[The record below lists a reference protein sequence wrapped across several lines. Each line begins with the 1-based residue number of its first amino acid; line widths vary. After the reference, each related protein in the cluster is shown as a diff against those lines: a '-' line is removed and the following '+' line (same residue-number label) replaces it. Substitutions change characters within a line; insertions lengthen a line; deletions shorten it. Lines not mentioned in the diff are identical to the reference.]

1 MRRRGPCWTSHF
13 PHRGVAALPVPAR
26 IGAALDAVKLFPVLI
41 LFATAALPV
50 QAATA
55 FDAIKLLPKAEAK
68 KLARIEARE
77 GTPDPERWYLLT
89 YDELSETGLRE
100 FVVASGEVVASRTLS
115 QFAETVQPEDVIGAD
130 AVRFDSD
137 KAAQLAHLFA
147 TANHMT
153 IASMH
158 YQLRKSGP
166 EAVPLWTVT
175 CVNPS
180 GQELGRLVVSATR
193 GSVISHE
200 GFAVQPPL
208 PTPALAPVA
217 AATPAPAVKPKPK
230 PKASTKLPVATP
242 IPIDPPAVAER
253 PGFFDRVRGSI
264 QKVLPGK
271 KTEER

>member
-1 MRRRGPCWTSHF
+1 MRS
-13 PHRGVAALPVPAR
+13 VPAR
-26 IGAALDAVKLFPVLI
+26 IRAALDATKPFLFFVLSATAAHPAWAASALDAVKL
-41 LFATAALPV
+41 LPR
-50 QAATA
+50 T
-55 FDAIKLLPKAEAK
+55 EAK
-68 KLARIEARE
+68 KLARIEGRE

-115 QFAETVQPEDVIGAD
+115 QFAETVQSEDVIGPE
-130 AVRFDSD
+130 AVKFDSD
-137 KAAQLAHLFA
+137 KAARLAQLFA

-153 IASMH
+153 IAAMH

-175 CVNPS
+175 CINPA

-200 GFAVQPPL
+200 GFAIQPPL
-208 PTPALAPVA
+208 PPPAPASIA
-217 AATPAPAVKPKPK
+217 AATPAPTVKPKPK
-230 PKASTKLPVATP
+230 RKTPSEMPTATP
-242 IPIDPPAVAER
+242 MPVEAPPAVAER
-253 PGFFDRVRGSI
+253 PGFFDRMRGSI